1 MGDISVGEY
10 TVSKQNEVTVILKE
24 DVELDPNLEGS
35 IDIDVTSIAEQK
47 EKTKQNEG
55 EESLPKEDSTS
66 SEKTIRIKKLLKRKK
81 R

>member
-1 MGDISVGEY
+1 M
-10 TVSKQNEVTVILKE
+10 TVIFKE

-47 EKTKQNEG
+47 KKQSKTG
-55 EESLPKEDSTS
+55 V
-66 SEKTIRIKKLLKRKK
+66 KKAFQKMTQPHLKR